1 MEKRN
6 HRGISR
12 GRRLSKAEAAKYR
25 KLRQQVEAEVP
36 PLKPAPL
43 KVAIAKLRAM
53 REAKGVSLS
62 ELAARTNIPRGTL
75 ERVESHKSAT
85 LKTLQRYAEGLDC
98 RLEINVVSADVKGH
112 PVGAIG

>member
-1 MEKRN
+1 MEKKN
-6 HRGISR
+6 HRGVS
-12 GRRLSKAEAAKYR
+12 GTRRLTKAEAAEYR
-25 KLRQQVEAEVP
+25 KIRGQVETEIR
-36 PLKPAPL
+36 PLRPAPL
-43 KVAIAKLRAM
+43 NVAIAKRRAM

-62 ELAARTNIPRGTL
+62 ELAARTNTPRGTF

-98 RLEINVVSADVKGH
+98 GLEINVVSADVKGH